1 MLLNV
6 CRHADKSV
14 RRSESPGE
22 TLFVS
27 SCSVEKIKGPVK
39 TNGCKECAINTDFE
53 KAE

>member
-14 RRSESPGE
+14 RHCESPGE

-27 SCSVEKIKGPVK
+27 
-39 TNGCKECAINTDFE
+39 GCNRKNKWVQRVCDQHGL
-53 KAE
+53 